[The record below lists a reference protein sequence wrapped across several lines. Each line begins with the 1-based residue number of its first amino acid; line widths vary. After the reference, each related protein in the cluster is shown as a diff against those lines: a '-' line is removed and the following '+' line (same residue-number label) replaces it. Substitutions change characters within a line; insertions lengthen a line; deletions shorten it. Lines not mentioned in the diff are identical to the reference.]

1 MSLFAKERESHRCR
15 NKLMVARGK
24 VEGGDKL
31 EIGNDI
37 YTLPYLKQ
45 VTNKDLPHSTGNS
58 TQYSVMAYMGNESK
72 KEWRYI
78 YIHTYIY
85 VN

>member
-1 MSLFAKERESHRCR
+1 MLHLYVESKKNVQMSLFAKEKESHRCR

-37 YTLPYLKQ
+37 YTLPYLK
-45 VTNKDLPHSTGNS
+45 
-58 TQYSVMAYMGNESK
+58 
-72 KEWRYI
+72 
-78 YIHTYIY
+78 
-85 VN
+85 